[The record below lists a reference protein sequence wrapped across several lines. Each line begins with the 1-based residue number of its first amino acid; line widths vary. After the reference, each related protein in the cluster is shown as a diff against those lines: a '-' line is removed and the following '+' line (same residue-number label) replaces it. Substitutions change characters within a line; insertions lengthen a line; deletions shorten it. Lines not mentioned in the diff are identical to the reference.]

1 MFTNNKNVEAGILG
15 YQAFADN
22 FNCNFF
28 LFLCQNPQGR
38 WLEFF
43 PWWGITGSMCN
54 IGTTAAMTSAEGTR
68 N

>member
-22 FNCNFF
+22 FICNFF
-28 LFLCQNPQGR
+28 LFLCRNLQGR

-43 PWWGITGSMCN
+43 PWCGITGSMFN
-54 IGTTAAMTSAEGTR
+54 IGTTAVMTSAEGTR